1 MRSLSGNCDTFPVN
15 ITIAVCGRSGIWD
28 PGCDV
33 PQKGPKK
40 GFPKVGSGVGS
51 GWDPGPK
58 SGIRVQKAGSTSKI
72 PTSPPMKKRDP
83 VEPSNSF
90 IILKEGNKETR
101 TKIHINVLRIS
112 RILRRACFRFHAET
126 AKNET
131 KAPLA
136 PV

>member
-1 MRSLSGNCDTFPVN
+1 MLG
-15 ITIAVCGRSGIWD
+15 IGRSKSGIR
-28 PGCDV
+28 G
-33 PQKGPKK
+33 GIR
-40 GFPKVGSGVGS
+40 VGSGS
-51 GWDPGPK
+51 KKRDPGPK
-58 SGIRVQKAGSTSKI
+58 SGIHVKKCYL
-72 PTSPPMKKRDP
+72 PPMKKRDP